1 MKRAIAYLRKSTDLQ
16 ETSLEQQ
23 RENVLLFAKEHSI
36 EVVECFAEEACGEN
50 VEGRSQFRRMIECC
64 KSQQSFQYVL
74 VYDISRW
81 GRFENPKESVYWEVE
96 VERTGKRV
104 VFVSEG
110 FKEESIGTSITNF
123 VKSAEAS
130 EYLKNIRRQTVRGM
144 IYNAKQGFWM
154 GGRPPYGYNR
164 AIVENGK
171 ITEVLPEGRQKSIK
185 SQKIKLVINK
195 KQAKVIK
202 TIFVMFAKQ
211 GLTVHSI
218 TTFLNQ
224 SQYIPPRGSMWTK
237 SSLWRILHNDAYI
250 GTLVYNRENRHRR
263 HGKHKYNAKDKW
275 VMVEDAHEPI
285 VPVELWEGVQARTKQ
300 AFVGGRFLTRGN
312 RPESSYLLSGL
323 IKCGNCG
330 TNFHGSR
337 YHRKH
342 VITRIYRCGGY
353 NMYGNTVCTRWE
365 VHAEELESFVIEHIH
380 NKIDNP
386 RWRAELREELLKVVK
401 ITESSTGNRLCELDK
416 EIKELS
422 LKIENWKK
430 AIEKGIELDNAV
442 NIINK
447 YVFQRE
453 QLYHEKN
460 RLLAKANK
468 GNYENIAEKMLSY
481 LDDFKGTID
490 HGTTERKKEFIR
502 LFVKSV
508 TMNPKSKQAKIAL
521 YSRPLSDI
529 IGENKQCTLTEEIVY
544 VVS

>member
-1 MKRAIAYLRKSTDLQ
+1 MKQAIAYLRKSTDLQ

-23 RENVLLFAKEHSI
+23 RENILLFAKEHSI
-36 EVVECFAEEACGEN
+36 EVIEFFAEEACGEN
-50 VEGRSQFRRMIECC
+50 VEGRPQFRSMIDCC
-64 KSQQSFQYVL
+64 KSQQGFQYVL

-81 GRFENPKESVYWEVE
+81 GRFDNPKESVYWEVE
-96 VERTGKRV
+96 VEKTGKRV
-104 VFVSEG
+104 VFISEG
-110 FKEESIGTSITNF
+110 LKEESIGTSITNF

-154 GGRPPYGYNR
+154 GGRPPYEYDR

-218 TTFLNQ
+218 ATFLNQ
-224 SQYIPPRGSMWTK
+224 SQYIPPRGLMWTK

-250 GTLVYNRENRHRR
+250 GTLVYNRENRHKRC
-263 HGKHKYNAKDKW
+263 GKHKYNSKDKW
-275 VMVEDAHEPI
+275 VIVESAHEPI
-285 VPVELWEGVQARTKQ
+285 VSIKLWEGVQARTKQ
-300 AFVGGRFLTRGN
+300 AFVGGRFSSKGN
-312 RPESSYLLSGL
+312 RPESNYLLSGL

-342 VITRIYRCGGY
+342 TITRIYRCGGY

-365 VHAEELESFVIEHIH
+365 VNAGAIEDFVIEYIH
-380 NKIDNP
+380 KKIDNP
-386 RWRAELREELLKVVK
+386 GWRAELREELLKVVK
-401 ITESSTGNRLCELDK
+401 VAESSAGNRLHELDK

-430 AIEKGIELDNAV
+430 AIDKGIDIDNTV
-442 NIINK
+442 SIINR

-460 RLLAKANK
+460 RLLAKTNK
-468 GNYENIAEKMLSY
+468 DSCEKIAEKMLSY
-481 LDDFKGTID
+481 LDDFKDIID
-490 HGTTERKKEFIR
+490 HGKTERRKEFIR
-502 LFVKSV
+502 TFVKSIV
-508 TMNPKSKQAKIAL
+508 MDPKSRQAKIVL
-521 YSRPLSDI
+521 YSKPLSDI
-529 IGENKQCTLTEEIVY
+529 IGEHNQCTPTKEIIY
-544 VVS
+544 QS